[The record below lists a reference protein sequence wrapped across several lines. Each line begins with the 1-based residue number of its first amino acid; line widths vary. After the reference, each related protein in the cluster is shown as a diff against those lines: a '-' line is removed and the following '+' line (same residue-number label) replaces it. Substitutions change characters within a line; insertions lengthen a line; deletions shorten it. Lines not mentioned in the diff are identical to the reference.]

1 MTKKSTVV
9 QKLLCSL
16 LLINRK
22 IWTVFG
28 LPISIFVDVAFDK
41 EAGVYAATGR
51 NVRGLVI
58 EAASL
63 DDVKREIE
71 NVLSELLNI
80 NYPALGSRSQ
90 RTSLHINAALA

>member
-1 MTKKSTVV
+1 MTKKSTAM

-22 IWTVFG
+22 IRTVFG
-28 LPISIFVDVAFDK
+28 LPISMFVDVAFDK
-41 EAGVYAATGR
+41 EAGVYVAIGR

-63 DDVKREIE
+63 DEVKREIE
-71 NVLSELLNI
+71 NVLPALLNI
-80 NYPALGSRSQ
+80 NHEAVNMHCVR
-90 RTSLHINAALA
+90 LHIDIALA